1 MKIGIIKETK
11 IPVDNRVALT
21 PSQVALLNEQY
32 PNHNIVVQ
40 SSDIRA
46 YTDEEYR
53 QNGVEIVDDLSDC
66 DVLFGIKEARIESLI
81 PNKHYIF
88 FGHIAK
94 MQSYNRPLIQAMIEK
109 KLTFS
114 DYEYLVDDDN
124 QRVCAFGWWAGVVGV
139 YYTLRGYG
147 LRSKLYTLPK
157 PDITFTLD
165 ELLNNLCSVTLPAV
179 KLLIT
184 GNGKVSQGAQYVL
197 NFIKARHLNEDEFL
211 STKQVDSI
219 SYAVAKAE
227 SLVKRKDNRPF
238 DSIDFR
244 TNPQDYKSDFM
255 HWAKNTDIL
264 ICAHYWAAEA
274 PVYLTSGELQDKELR
289 IKMIGDVTCD
299 IMGSIHSTVRSSTHA
314 EPYYDYNPIT
324 KSEETA
330 FSNINNISVMAVDT
344 CPNALP
350 RDTSKYFG
358 EMLIKHVFTP
368 LLEGNESSVIERSTI
383 LKEGKLTDRFSYL
396 KDFAIGK

>member
-147 LRSKLYTLPK
+147 LRSKLYTLPEY
-157 PDITFTLD
+157 TL
-165 ELLNNLCSVTLPAV
+165 ELLYNKARSTNSDIVSGNIKYIDIYGKEKILDYSLNYGTDIKAIFKSVLLGDYPHNLCNKIFSRSLFDNYNYEAFDKATNGEDGYLFYQILFNSSS
-179 KLLIT
+179 LLHI
-184 GNGKVSQGAQYVL
+184 NKVIYNYWQNVNSSSQ
-197 NFIKARHLNEDEFL
+197 K
-211 STKQVDSI
+211 
-219 SYAVAKAE
+219 
-227 SLVKRKDNRPF
+227 
-238 DSIDFR
+238 
-244 TNPQDYKSDFM
+244 
-255 HWAKNTDIL
+255 
-264 ICAHYWAAEA
+264 
-274 PVYLTSGELQDKELR
+274 
-289 IKMIGDVTCD
+289 
-299 IMGSIHSTVRSSTHA
+299 
-314 EPYYDYNPIT
+314 
-324 KSEETA
+324 
-330 FSNINNISVMAVDT
+330 
-344 CPNALP
+344 
-350 RDTSKYFG
+350 
-358 EMLIKHVFTP
+358 
-368 LLEGNESSVIERSTI
+368 
-383 LKEGKLTDRFSYL
+383 RFSYNGL
-396 KDFAIGK
+396 KSICIHNQLRDSLSEKFPDIGDLFGLCISTTLCNLYYGGSDKDGVLSNLIIDYNLCKYVSFSYIVKCFKGKQVLEMLLKRYVVRVRVKEL